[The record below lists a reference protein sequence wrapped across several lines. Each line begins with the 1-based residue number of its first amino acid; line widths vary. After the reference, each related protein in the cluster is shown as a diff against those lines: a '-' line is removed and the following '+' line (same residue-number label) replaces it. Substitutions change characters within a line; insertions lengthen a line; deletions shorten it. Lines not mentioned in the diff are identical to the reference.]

1 MSHVNQNVTDP
12 YNHPYLHACVS
23 TAAHHV
29 TGKKLAQ
36 QWRDATAIQ
45 PEGYEHL
52 NQDFGMALHLQRE
65 TFYPGLVIAAA
76 VFWIL
81 SVGLFATTSSVNR
94 SIKPWLLRA
103 YKGYAVIGSILIVV
117 GSIATTASVNALAQ
131 WVNCSN
137 SRISSGRLGA
147 ILAVQWAAAGAMS
160 VHALLAFAVAGDVQD
175 RSEGSIRLDN

>member
-1 MSHVNQNVTDP
+1 
-12 YNHPYLHACVS
+12 
-23 TAAHHV
+23 
-29 TGKKLAQ
+29 
-36 QWRDATAIQ
+36 
-45 PEGYEHL
+45 
-52 NQDFGMALHLQRE
+52 MALHLQRE